1 MFKVGQLVWCK
12 RENRYSVTDYHVKC
26 KVVRV
31 SDESRDI
38 NVQVLDVQVL
48 EGFYKGDVYP
58 VYGGDFEPVYK
69 KAVIV

>member
-12 RENRYSVTDYHVKC
+12 RKNCYSVTDYHVKC

-31 SDESRDI
+31 SNRSNAIDA
-38 NVQVLDVQVL
+38 QVL
-48 EGFYKGDVYP
+48 EGFYKGNVYP
-58 VYGGDFEPVYK
+58 VDGGDFEPVYK

>member
-12 RENRYSVTDYHVKC
+12 KKGYYGVTDYHVKC

-31 SDESRDI
+31 SDKSRTI
-38 NVQVLDVQVL
+38 NVQVL
-48 EGFYKGDVYP
+48 EGAYKGNVYP
-58 VYGGDFEPVYK
+58 VDGGDFEPVYK

>member
-12 RENRYSVTDYHVKC
+12 RKNCYGVTDYHVKC

-31 SDESRDI
+31 SDKSRTI
-38 NVQVLDVQVL
+38 DVQVL
-48 EGFYKGDVYP
+48 EGFYKGNVYP
-58 VYGGDFEPVYK
+58 VDGNDFEPVYK

>member
-12 RENRYSVTDYHVKC
+12 VKNCYGVTDYHVKC

-31 SDESRDI
+31 SDESRTI
-38 NVQVLDVQVL
+38 DVQVL
-48 EGFYKGDVYP
+48 EGFYKGNVYP
-58 VYGGDFEPVYK
+58 VDGNDFEPVYK

>member
-12 RENRYSVTDYHVKC
+12 KKGYYGVTDYHVKC

-31 SDESRDI
+31 SDKSRTI
-38 NVQVLDVQVL
+38 DVQVL
-48 EGFYKGDVYP
+48 EGFYKGNVYP
-58 VYGGDFEPVYK
+58 VDGNDFEPVYK

>member
-12 RENRYSVTDYHVKC
+12 KKGYYGVTDYHVKC

-31 SDESRDI
+31 SDKRRTI
-38 NVQVLDVQVL
+38 NVQVL
-48 EGFYKGDVYP
+48 EGFCEGNVYP
-58 VYGGDFEPVYK
+58 VDGGDFEPVYK

>member
-12 RENRYSVTDYHVKC
+12 RKNCYYVTDYHVKC

-31 SDESRDI
+31 SDKSRTI
-38 NVQVLDVQVL
+38 DVQVL
-48 EGFYKGDVYP
+48 EGFYKGNVYP
-58 VYGGDFEPVYK
+58 VDGGDFEPVYK

>member
-12 RENRYSVTDYHVKC
+12 RKNRYGATDYHVKC

-31 SDESRDI
+31 SDKNRAI
-38 NVQVLDVQVL
+38 NVQVL
-48 EGFYKGDVYP
+48 EGFGSGNTYTVD
-58 VYGGDFEPVYK
+58 GGDFEPVYK

>member
-12 RENRYSVTDYHVKC
+12 KKGYYGVTDYHVKC

-31 SDESRDI
+31 SDKSRSI
-38 NVQVLDVQVL
+38 SVQVL
-48 EGFYKGDVYP
+48 EAFCKGKVYP
-58 VYGGDFEPVYK
+58 VDGGDFEPVYK

>member
-12 RENRYSVTDYHVKC
+12 KKGYYGVTDYHVKC

-31 SDESRDI
+31 SDKSRAI
-38 NVQVLDVQVL
+38 SVQVL
-48 EGFYKGDVYP
+48 EGAYKGNVYP

>member
-12 RENRYSVTDYHVKC
+12 KKGYYGVTDYHVKC

-31 SDESRDI
+31 SDKSRTI
-38 NVQVLDVQVL
+38 DVQVL
-48 EGFYKGDVYP
+48 EGLYKGNVYP
-58 VYGGDFEPVYK
+58 VDGGDFEPVYK